1 MTRTSLD
8 LRTTAQVIKQS
19 SASFLSGF
27 YTFLFLSFLLF
38 SFRTVVESGTLFVT
52 SFIDRDPSLKSL
64 LSRLDLAGK
73 NVRSPE
79 SFKSPTT
86 MSRRRR
92 PFLHLSRVGTLDD
105 DFFSGDDD
113 EDRSLFG
120 LGRPAPVNRSFL
132 NLSHFFRGEGK
143 LGFLDSEKGDGIR
156 FSEIVGSGFLFK
168 AEGFSLNADIENE
181 GEDNGERNMTTIE
194 EKGEEGDRPA
204 DFQLLVKGLELGRR
218 DAATLFFLASYQ
230 KQQTSWQKERRLLV
244 IRCKSIQDLSDV
256 HFLCAPAA
264 NSGGNFHQSIT
275 QLRMRRIT
283 VWRVKGEAGVRGR
296 NKGKKKKLN
305 PSQTWY

>member
-218 DAATLFFLASYQ
+218 DAATLFFLNSVLGEPT
-230 KQQTSWQKERRLLV
+230 KILELLAV
-244 IRCKSIQDLSDV
+244 KLGIGFSSFFGFD
-256 HFLCAPAA
+256 AP
-264 NSGGNFHQSIT
+264 S
-275 QLRMRRIT
+275 
-283 VWRVKGEAGVRGR
+283 
-296 NKGKKKKLN
+296 
-305 PSQTWY
+305 